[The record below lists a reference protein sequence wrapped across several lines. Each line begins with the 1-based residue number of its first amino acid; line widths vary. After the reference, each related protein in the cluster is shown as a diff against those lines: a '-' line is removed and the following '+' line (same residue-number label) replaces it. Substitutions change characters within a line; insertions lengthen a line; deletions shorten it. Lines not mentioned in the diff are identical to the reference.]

1 MTKTYLHA
9 GIAHADTSEEYMTA
23 LGIDADTR
31 AAILSQ
37 IDFETAQDAVASKKL
52 RDTAVAAIKV
62 TVNGKVF
69 DGDEVAQGR
78 IARAVAAAESA
89 AISTYQWK
97 LADNSVAA
105 VSLDEL
111 KQALALAFQA
121 QSELWV

>member
-9 GIAHADTSEEYMTA
+9 GIAHTDTSEAYMTA

-37 IDFETAQDAVASKKL
+37 IDFETAQDAVAAKKL

-62 TVNGKVF
+62 TVNGKTF

-78 IARAVAAAESA
+78 MARAVAAAESA

>member
-9 GIAHADTSEEYMTA
+9 GIAHADTSEEYMAA

-37 IDFETAQDAVASKKL
+37 IDFEAAQDAVAAKKL

-62 TVNGKVF
+62 TVNGKPF

-97 LADNSVAA
+97 LADNSVAE
-105 VSLDEL
+105 VSLSEL

-121 QSELWV
+121 QSALWV

>member
-9 GIAHADTSEEYMTA
+9 GIAHADTSEEYMAA

-89 AISTYQWK
+89 GITTYQWK

-121 QSELWV
+121 QSALWV

>member
-9 GIAHADTSEEYMTA
+9 GISHSDTSEEYMTE
-23 LGIDADTR
+23 LGIDSDTR
-31 AAILSQ
+31 AAIMSQ
-37 IDFETAQDAVASKKL
+37 IDFETAQDAVAAKKL
-52 RDTAVAAIKV
+52 RDAAVATIKV
-62 TVNGKVF
+62 TVNGKAF

-89 AISTYQWK
+89 GITTYQWK
-97 LADNSVAA
+97 LADNSVAE
-105 VSLDEL
+105 VSLSEL

>member
-9 GIAHADTSEEYMTA
+9 GIAHADTSEEYMA
-23 LGIDADTR
+23 SLGIDADTR

-37 IDFETAQDAVASKKL
+37 IDFEIAQDAVAAKKL

-78 IARAVAAAESA
+78 IARALAAAESA
-89 AISTYQWK
+89 GITTYQWK
-97 LADNSVAA
+97 LADNSVAE

>member
-9 GIAHADTSEEYMTA
+9 GISHSDTSEEYMTA

-31 AAILSQ
+31 AAIMSQ
-37 IDFETAQDAVASKKL
+37 IDFEIAQDAVSAKKL
-52 RDTAVAAIKV
+52 RDAAVAAIKV
-62 TVNGKVF
+62 TVSGKVF

-78 IARAVAAAESA
+78 MARAVAAAESA
-89 AISTYQWK
+89 DITTYQWK
-97 LADNSVAA
+97 LADNSVAE

>member
-1 MTKTYLHA
+1 MTKTYLYA
-9 GIAHADTSEEYMTA
+9 GISHSDTSEEYMTE
-23 LGIDADTR
+23 LGIDSDTR
-31 AAILSQ
+31 AAIMSQ
-37 IDFETAQDAVASKKL
+37 IDFETAQDAVAAKKL

>member
-9 GIAHADTSEEYMTA
+9 GIAHADTSEEYMAA

-37 IDFETAQDAVASKKL
+37 IDFEIAQDAVAAKKL

-89 AISTYQWK
+89 GITTYQWK
-97 LADNSVAA
+97 LADNSVAE
-105 VSLDEL
+105 VSLSEL

>member
-9 GIAHADTSEEYMTA
+9 GVTHTDASIEYMAA
-23 LGIDADTR
+23 LGMDEQTQAAVLAQLEFEESMDA
-31 AAILSQ
+31 AAAKKAR
-37 IDFETAQDAVASKKL
+37 DVAVAK
-52 RDTAVAAIKV
+52 IKV
-62 TVNGKVF
+62 MVNGKEF

-97 LADNSVAA
+97 LADNSVAE
-105 VSLDEL
+105 VSLSEL

>member
-1 MTKTYLHA
+1 MTKHYLHA
-9 GIAHADTSEEYMTA
+9 GIAHTDTSAEYMA
-23 LGIDADTR
+23 ELGIDADTR

-37 IDFETAQDAVASKKL
+37 IDFETAQDTVAAKKL
-52 RDTAVAAIKV
+52 RDAAVAAIKV
-62 TVNGKVF
+62 TVNGKLF

-78 IARAVAAAESA
+78 MARAVAAAESA

>member
-9 GIAHADTSEEYMTA
+9 GIAHTDTSAEYMTA

-37 IDFETAQDAVASKKL
+37 IDFEMAQGAVTAKKL
-52 RDTAVAAIKV
+52 RDAAVAAIKV

-78 IARAVAAAESA
+78 MARAVAVAD
-89 AISTYQWK
+89 ITGINTCQWK
-97 LADNSVAA
+97 LADNTVVT
-105 VSLDEL
+105 VSNDEL
-111 KQALALAFQA
+111 QQALSLSLQA
-121 QSELWV
+121 QGDLWV

>member
-9 GIAHADTSEEYMTA
+9 GIAHTDTSEEYMAA

-37 IDFETAQDAVASKKL
+37 IEFETAQDAVVAKKL
-52 RDTAVAAIKV
+52 RDAAVAAIKV

-78 IARAVAAAESA
+78 ISRAVAAAESA
-89 AISTYQWK
+89 GVSAYQWK
-97 LADNSVAA
+97 LADNSVVA

>member
-1 MTKTYLHA
+1 MALTPKE
-9 GIAHADTSEEYMTA
+9 IEELA
-23 LGIDADTR
+23 VAAAIR
-31 AAILSQ
+31 AAKS
-37 IDFETAQDAVASKKL
+37 EVEEAAERA
-52 RDTAVAAIKV
+52 AVAAIKV
-62 TVNGKVF
+62 TVSGKVF

-78 IARAVAAAESA
+78 MARAVAAAESA

>member
-9 GIAHADTSEEYMTA
+9 GIAHTDTSEEYMAA

-78 IARAVAAAESA
+78 ITRAVAAAESA
-89 AISTYQWK
+89 GITVYQWK
-97 LADNSVAA
+97 LADNSVAD
-105 VSLDEL
+105 VSLSEL

>member
-9 GIAHADTSEEYMTA
+9 GIAHTDTSEGYMTA

-37 IDFETAQDAVASKKL
+37 IDFETAQDAVAAKKL

-62 TVNGKVF
+62 TVNGKTF

-78 IARAVAAAESA
+78 MARAVAAAESA

>member
-9 GIAHADTSEEYMTA
+9 GIAHTDTSEAYMTA

-37 IDFETAQDAVASKKL
+37 IDFETAQDAVAAKKL

-121 QSELWV
+121 QSALWV

>member
-9 GIAHADTSEEYMTA
+9 GIAHTDTSEAYMTA

-37 IDFETAQDAVASKKL
+37 IDFETAQDAVAAKKL

-62 TVNGKVF
+62 TLNGKVF

-121 QSELWV
+121 QSALWV

>member
-9 GIAHADTSEEYMTA
+9 GIAHTDTSEEYMAA

-37 IDFETAQDAVASKKL
+37 IDFEIAQDAVASKKL

-89 AISTYQWK
+89 GITTYQWK

>member
-1 MTKTYLHA
+1 MA
-9 GIAHADTSEEYMTA
+9 A

-37 IDFETAQDAVASKKL
+37 IEFETAQDAVAAKKL

-89 AISTYQWK
+89 GITTYQWK
-97 LADNSVAA
+97 LADNSVAE
-105 VSLDEL
+105 VSLSEL

>member
-9 GIAHADTSEEYMTA
+9 GIARTDTSAEYMVA

-37 IDFETAQDAVASKKL
+37 IDFETAQDAVAAKKL
-52 RDTAVAAIKV
+52 RDTAAAAIKV
-62 TVNGKVF
+62 TLNGKVF

-89 AISTYQWK
+89 GITTYQWK
-97 LADNSVAA
+97 LADNSVAE
-105 VSLDEL
+105 VSLSEL

-121 QSELWV
+121 QSALWV

>member
-9 GIAHADTSEEYMTA
+9 GVTHTNTSTEYMTA

-31 AAILSQ
+31 AAIMSQ
-37 IDFETAQDAVASKKL
+37 IDFETAQDAVAAKKL

-62 TVNGKVF
+62 TVSGKVF

-78 IARAVAAAESA
+78 MARAVAAAESA

-105 VSLDEL
+105 VSLGEL

>member
-9 GIAHADTSEEYMTA
+9 GIAHTDTSEGYMTA

-37 IDFETAQDAVASKKL
+37 IDFETAQDAVAAKKL

-62 TVNGKVF
+62 TVNGKTF

-78 IARAVAAAESA
+78 MARAVAAAE
-89 AISTYQWK
+89 ISGVSSYQWK
-97 LADNSVAA
+97 LANDAFFEVTIE
-105 VSLDEL
+105 EL
-111 KQALALAFQA
+111 KQALELAFRT
-121 QSELWV
+121 QSEFWA

>member
-9 GIAHADTSEEYMTA
+9 GIAHTDTSEAYMTA

-37 IDFETAQDAVASKKL
+37 IDFETAQDAVAAKKL
-52 RDTAVAAIKV
+52 RDTTVAAIKV

-121 QSELWV
+121 QSALWV

>member
-9 GIAHADTSEEYMTA
+9 GIAHTDTSEGYMTA
-23 LGIDADTR
+23 LGIDADTS

-37 IDFETAQDAVASKKL
+37 IDFETAQDAVAAKKL

-62 TVNGKVF
+62 TVNGKTF

-78 IARAVAAAESA
+78 MARAVAAAESA

>member
-9 GIAHADTSEEYMTA
+9 GVTHTDASIEYMAA
-23 LGIDADTR
+23 LGIDADTM

-78 IARAVAAAESA
+78 IVRAVAAAESA
-89 AISTYQWK
+89 GITTYQWK
-97 LADNSVAA
+97 LADNSVAE
-105 VSLDEL
+105 VSLSEL

>member
-9 GIAHADTSEEYMTA
+9 GIAHADTSEEYMAA

-37 IDFETAQDAVASKKL
+37 IDFEIAQDAVAAKKL

-62 TVNGKVF
+62 TVNWKVF

-89 AISTYQWK
+89 GITTYQWK
-97 LADNSVAA
+97 LADNSVAE
-105 VSLDEL
+105 VSLSEL

>member
-9 GIAHADTSEEYMTA
+9 GISHSDTSEEYMTE
-23 LGIDADTR
+23 LGIDTDTR
-31 AAILSQ
+31 AAIMSQ
-37 IDFETAQDAVASKKL
+37 IDFEIAQDAVSAKKL
-52 RDTAVAAIKV
+52 RDAAVAAIKV
-62 TVNGKVF
+62 TVSGKVF

-78 IARAVAAAESA
+78 MARAVSAAESA
-89 AISTYQWK
+89 TITTYQWK

-111 KQALALAFQA
+111 KQALELAFQA

>member
-9 GIAHADTSEEYMTA
+9 GIAHTDTSEEYMTA
-23 LGIDADTR
+23 LGIEADTR

-37 IDFETAQDAVASKKL
+37 IEFETAQDAVAAKKL

-78 IARAVAAAESA
+78 MARAVAAAESE

>member
-37 IDFETAQDAVASKKL
+37 IEFETAQDAVAAKKL

-62 TVNGKVF
+62 TVNGKPF

-78 IARAVAAAESA
+78 MARAVAAAESA

-121 QSELWV
+121 QSALWV